1 MRTAELVEQRR
12 RTWLSLD
19 EMCDTPISGWTPQE
33 AMRFS
38 ALYRDACSDLAMA
51 DQLKLPPA
59 TIEYL
64 QRLVARSHSRF
75 YSSNSFPVSRWYQ
88 FIFKTA
94 PQAVFKDICVRIAF
108 SVFFGMFSIAA
119 FMGWAEG
126 LFPNFAENI
135 VGTEQIESIER
146 MYSQPLRGNYET
158 YVSSAAFYIQHNTSI
173 GLQCFALGPL
183 ILPTILKLAY
193 NALSLGATFGYM
205 ARPGVSQGD
214 NFFQFVTAH
223 GVFELTAIALSA
235 AAGLRLGLG
244 WIATD
249 GLNRLDSFKKNAEKA
264 LPLILVSVLLF
275 FLAALTEGFI
285 SPSPLPYYVKILCSV
300 GSASLLMFYFC
311 VLGYPAESVQTE
323 PHPRLER

>member
-12 RTWLSLD
+12 KAWISLD
-19 EMCDTPISGWTPQE
+19 ELCDVPISRWTPQQ
-33 AMRFS
+33 ALRFS

-51 DQLKLPPA
+51 DQLRLPPA

-64 QRLVARSHSRF
+64 QRLVARSHSRL

-88 FIFKTA
+88 FILKTA
-94 PQAVFKDICVRIAF
+94 PQAVFSDICVRIAF
-108 SVFFGMFSIAA
+108 CVFFGMFSIAA
-119 FMGWAEG
+119 FLGWAEG
-126 LFPNFAENI
+126 LFPNFAETI

-146 MYSQPLRGNYET
+146 MYSQPLAGNYQSYT
-158 YVSSAAFYIQHNTSI
+158 SSAAYYIQHNTSI

-193 NALSLGATFGYM
+193 NALSLGAIFGYM

-249 GLNRLDSFKKNAEKA
+249 GLTRLDSFKKNAEKA
-264 LPLILVSVLLF
+264 LPLLIVAVMLF
-275 FLAALTEGFI
+275 ILAAFTEGFI
-285 SPSPLPYYVKILCSV
+285 SPSPLPYYLKILCSV

-311 VLGYPAESVQTE
+311 VLGYPPDTMQPNE
-323 PHPRLER
+323 HPRIGR